1 MAITLGKDCSIILDG
16 GAVFSARNVTLSES
30 ARTIDINEY
39 GSRYSTVYSTGYDCS
54 VSVEL
59 NDPADLGSA
68 FARLHSGT
76 SFTVYGGAAGF
87 AFQAV
92 VTGISESD
100 PIDGAVSCVI
110 EARMT
115 HPTLRKTDA

>member
-1 MAITLGKDCSIILDG
+1 MAITLGKDCTIMLDG
-16 GAVFSARNVTLSES
+16 GLILSARSVTLSES
-30 ARTIDINEY
+30 ARTIEINEY
-39 GSRYSTVYSTGYDCS
+39 GSRYNAVYSTGYDCT

-68 FARLHSGT
+68 FARLHTGT
-76 SFTVYGGAAGF
+76 SFTVFGGAAGF
-87 AFQAV
+87 SFQAV

-100 PIDGAVSCVI
+100 PLDGAVTCTI

-115 HPTLRKTDA
+115 HPTLRSTQ